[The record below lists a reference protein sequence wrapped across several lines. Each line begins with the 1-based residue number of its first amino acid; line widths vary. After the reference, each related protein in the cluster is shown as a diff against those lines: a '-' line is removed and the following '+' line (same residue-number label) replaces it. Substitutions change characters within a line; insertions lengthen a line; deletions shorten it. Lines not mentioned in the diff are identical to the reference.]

1 MTLMEYIKGRRSL
14 LPFMGAVGSNLLGL
28 KIQDVYLSPELQL
41 KVAEYM
47 DKNFPSDFI
56 YPLDDGSIFCDV
68 LGIPMKKPDYDFPM
82 VMDHPV
88 KTEEDILKLKKNIL
102 SEERVLLN
110 IEAVKKIK
118 QLNKP
123 IYVSIQG
130 PFTLAVQLA
139 GATHFLKSTIKNPE
153 YAENLL
159 KYTGDLVK
167 SYVKELYRAGVDLI
181 SIAEPSS
188 VMISSKQFK
197 KYVLKNLSDIFSEV
211 DCWKIVHICGD
222 TRKIYPQIMTLD
234 IDGFSFDQIMNM
246 SKISQEFSKNK
257 VIIGNLDPIELLGK
271 GSSAEIKSEIDR
283 LDGVMGDN
291 FLLSFGCS
299 AVKNTPAENL
309 KWICNY
315 KRRKDV

>member
-1 MTLMEYIKGRRSL
+1 MTLMEYINKEERGYL
-14 LPFMGAVGSNLLGL
+14 LPFMGAVGPNLLKL
-28 KIQDVYLSPELQL
+28 KMEDIYLSPDLQL
-41 KVAEYM
+41 EVAEYM

-68 LGIPMKKPDYDFPM
+68 LGVSMKKPDYDFPM
-82 VMDHPV
+82 VMTHPV

-110 IEAVKKIK
+110 IETIKKIK
-118 QLNKP
+118 QLKKP

-159 KYTGDLVK
+159 KYTGELVK
-167 SYVKELYRAGVDLI
+167 SYVKELCEAGVSLI

-188 VMISSKQFK
+188 VMISSRQFK
-197 KYVLKNLSDIFSEV
+197 KYVLKNLEDIFSEV

-234 IDGFSFDQIMNM
+234 IDGFSFDQIMDL
-246 SKISQEFSKNK
+246 SKISDEFPKDK

-271 GSSAEIKSEIDR
+271 GSSTEIKNEIDR
-283 LDGVMGDN
+283 LDDLMDDN

-299 AVKNTPAENL
+299 AVNNTPAENL
-309 KWICNY
+309 KLICNY
-315 KRRKDV
+315 KRR

>member
-68 LGIPMKKPDYDFPM
+68 LGIPIKKPDYNFPM

-88 KTEEDILKLKKNIL
+88 KTEEDILKLKKDIL

-123 IYVSIQG
+123 IYVSVQG

-234 IDGFSFDQIMNM
+234 IDGFSFDQIMDM
-246 SKISQEFSKNK
+246 SKISQEFSKDK

-271 GSSAEIKSEIDR
+271 GSGAEIKSEIDR

-299 AVKNTPAENL
+299 AVNNTPAENL

>member
-41 KVAEYM
+41 KIAEYM

-88 KTEEDILKLKKNIL
+88 KTEEDILKLKKDIL

-110 IEAVKKIK
+110 IEAIKKIK

-123 IYVSIQG
+123 IYVSVQG

-167 SYVKELYRAGVDLI
+167 SYVRELHRAGVDLI

-234 IDGFSFDQIMNM
+234 IDGFSFDQIMDLSKM
-246 SKISQEFSKNK
+246 SEEFSKDK

-271 GSSAEIKSEIDR
+271 GSSIEIKNEIDR

-299 AVKNTPAENL
+299 AVNNTPAENL

-315 KRRKDV
+315 KRRKDD